1 MPFFKTTPSGLR
13 IIIVGAGKVGETLVE
28 QLSQEGHN
36 ITVID
41 KDPGKIRDITS
52 SYDVMGYAGN
62 GASYV
67 TLSEAGASTAD
78 LVIAVTDSDELNLLC
93 CTIAKQFS
101 KCAAI
106 ARVRTPDYSKE
117 AAYLREKLGLAMIIN
132 PDLVAARVMSR
143 ILFMPRALEI
153 NSFAHGQA
161 EIVKLKIPE
170 DNILDNMTIAELGT
184 SLTNNILI
192 CGVERDG
199 QVQIPGG
206 MFRLKAGDIISVV
219 GTRKEHSLFFKKI
232 GIDTHQAKTALIVGG
247 GRSSYYLAG
256 ILLKSGIEVKII
268 ENDLERCEV
277 LSELLPKAVI
287 INGDGTNTELLL
299 EEGLDTTDAFI
310 PLTGI
315 DEQNVMLS
323 LHAKKT
329 SSTKVI
335 TKINRTGFIDIVSS
349 LDLGSVI
356 YPRYITTET
365 IIAYVRAKMASSGSN
380 IETLYHLFDAR
391 AEAIEFCVTEENA
404 LTGIPL
410 KDLKLKDNLL
420 IAFIGHNGEAIIPRG
435 NSTINPGDHV
445 MIVTTHTGFN
455 EITDILR

>member
-13 IIIVGAGKVGETLVE
+13 IIVVGAGKVGTTLVE
-28 QLSQEGHN
+28 QFSQEGHD

-41 KDPGKIRDITS
+41 KDPKKIREITS
-52 SYDVMGYAGN
+52 AFDVMGYTGN
-62 GASYV
+62 GASYT
-67 TLSEAGASTAD
+67 TLKEAGADTSD
-78 LVIAVTDSDELNLLC
+78 LLIAVTDSDELNLLC

-106 ARVRTPDYSKE
+106 SRVRTPDYSKE
-117 AAYLREKLGLAMIIN
+117 AGYLREKLGLAMIIN

-143 ILFMPRALEI
+143 ILYMPSALEI

-161 EIVKLKIPE
+161 EIIKLKIPN
-170 DNILDNMTIAELGT
+170 DNILNKMTIARLGADI
-184 SLTNNILI
+184 TNNILI

-199 QVQIPGG
+199 KVMIPGG
-206 MFRLKAGDIISVV
+206 NFELSSGDIISVV
-219 GTRKEHSLFFKKI
+219 GSRKELSAFFKKI
-232 GIDTHQAKTALIVGG
+232 GFDTHQVKNAMIIGG
-247 GRSSYYLAG
+247 GRSSYYLAS

-268 ENDLERCEV
+268 ESDQNRCNF
-277 LSELLPKAVI
+277 LSEFLPKAVV
-287 INGDGTNTELLL
+287 INGDGTNTELLS
-299 EEGLDTTDAFI
+299 EEGIEKTEAFI
-310 PLTGI
+310 PLTGM

-323 LHAKKT
+323 LHAKKV
-329 SSTKVI
+329 SSAKVI
-335 TKINRTGFIDIVSS
+335 TKINRIGFNDIVAN

-356 YPRYITTET
+356 YPKYITTET
-365 IIAYVRAKMASSGSN
+365 IIAYVRAKKASSGSN

-391 AEAIEFCVTEENA
+391 AEAIEFKVTEENA

-410 KDLKLKDNLL
+410 KELKLKDNLL

-435 NSTINPGDHV
+435 DSVILPGDSV
-445 MIVTTHTGFN
+445 MIVTTHSGFN